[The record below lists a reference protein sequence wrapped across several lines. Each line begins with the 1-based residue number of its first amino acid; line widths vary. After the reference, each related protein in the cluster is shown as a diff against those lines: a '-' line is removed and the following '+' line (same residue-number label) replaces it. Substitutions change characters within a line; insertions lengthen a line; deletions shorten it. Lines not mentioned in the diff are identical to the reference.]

1 VAGIMLAICVK
12 ELLPFS
18 FKTLRPQRRKWHTR
32 HHSAYLAATPL
43 LAIVTLPASKH
54 FIGETSET
62 LVLSRNRKLERVSR
76 IAEEVLSK

>member
-1 VAGIMLAICVK
+1 
-12 ELLPFS
+12 
-18 FKTLRPQRRKWHTR
+18 
-32 HHSAYLAATPL
+32 
-43 LAIVTLPASKH
+43 LAIVSLPASKH